1 MRAALLLLFT
11 WLLALPTTAAVVR
24 NSAMAAATAGA
35 AAAACCCSVFYFPLL
50 LPLAAATVHVDCYGI
65 DVAAFAAAQGAFTVL
80 EWIAKAVKPL
90 LWIGACVSAIALFIQ
105 EYKAH

>member
-1 MRAALLLLFT
+1 MSDHDVTHREIYDRLV
-11 WLLALPTTAAVVR
+11 AVE
-24 NSAMAAATAGA
+24 MK
-35 AAAACCCSVFYFPLL
+35 
-50 LPLAAATVHVDCYGI
+50 VDAISTNTDGV
-65 DVAAFAAAQGAFTVL
+65 VAAFAAAQGAFTVL

>member
-1 MRAALLLLFT
+1 MSDHDVTHREIYDRLV
-11 WLLALPTTAAVVR
+11 AVE
-24 NSAMAAATAGA
+24 TK
-35 AAAACCCSVFYFPLL
+35 
-50 LPLAAATVHVDCYGI
+50 VDSISTNTDGV
-65 DVAAFAAAQGAFTVL
+65 VAAFAAAQGAFTVL